1 MKQPNKTKQTLK
13 EYLKAFF
20 EKAHKDT
27 VNHFFWSHAH
37 NRSAE
42 DRLIRKEEV
51 RSDFGELIG
60 EGITFKKVDSYGGE
74 GKGEDYWSVYKFSLG
89 EEICWVKFIGWYSS
103 YNGSEYSKFSFVKP
117 KEVVVT
123 RYIEV

>member
-1 MKQPNKTKQTLK
+1 MKQPNNAKQTLK

-27 VNHFFWSHAH
+27 VNHFFWSNAH

-60 EGITFKKVDSYGGE
+60 KGITFENVDFYGGE
-74 GKGEDYWSVYKFSLG
+74 GKGDEYWSVYEFSLG
-89 EEICWVKFIGWYSS
+89 EEICWVKFNGWYSS
-103 YNGSEYSKFSFVKP
+103 YNGSEYGEFFFVEP